1 MYFPNLLN
9 KAQIFIESTKLPV
22 DYTILKY
29 QPEAGSVPKPKR
41 NFSYLYGS
49 KKDQIM
55 ELNLLTAISPI
66 DGRYRSK
73 VENLQ
78 LYFSEYALIKY
89 RVLVEVEYF
98 IALCELP
105 LPQLANFDKSFFPQ
119 LRKIVSDFSLEDAVR
134 IKDIEKVTNHDVK
147 AVEYFLKEEF
157 DKLNLQ
163 AFKEFIHF
171 GLTSQDINN
180 TAVPKSII
188 DALDQE
194 YYPAIY
200 DLVDKLDDL
209 ADEWKNIPMLAR
221 THGQPASPTNLGKEI
236 RIFSERIKIQL
247 EQLKSIPC
255 DAKFGGATGN
265 FNAHH
270 VAYPEISWKA
280 FGNHFLKKY
289 LGLERAQFTTQIANY
304 DNHAAIFDV
313 LKRINNVILD
323 LDRDMWTYIS
333 MEYFKQKIKA
343 GEVGSSA
350 MPHKVNPIDFEN
362 SEGNIGLA
370 NAVFEHLSAKLP
382 VSRLQRDLTDST
394 VTRNIGVPIAHTL
407 IAINSTMRGLNKLLI
422 NTEAINADLDKN
434 WPVVAE
440 AIQTILRR
448 EGYPNPYEALRN
460 LTRVNQKIDQKVIH
474 EFIDSLEISE
484 QLKSELK
491 KITPQTYTGIF

>member
-1 MYFPNLLN
+1 MLPLLLEKN
-9 KAQIFIESTKLPV
+9 Q
-22 DYTILKY
+22 Y
-29 QPEAGSVPKPKR
+29 
-41 NFSYLYGS
+41 
-49 KKDQIM
+49 M

-105 LPQLANFDKSFFPQ
+105 LPQLATFDKNQFGVLRQ
-119 LRKIVSDFSLEDAVR
+119 LVTNFSLEDAQR

-157 DKLNLQ
+157 DKLNIQ

-180 TAVPKSII
+180 TAVPKSIH
-188 DALDQE
+188 DALDNE
-194 YYPAIY
+194 YFPAMN
-200 DLVDKLDDL
+200 DLVDKLEEF
-209 ADEWKNIPMLAR
+209 AIEWKDIPMLAR

-236 RIFSERIKIQL
+236 RVFSERIKIQL
-247 EQLKSIPC
+247 EQLKGLSC

-270 VAYPEISWKA
+270 IAYPEISWKT

-289 LGLERAQFTTQIANY
+289 LGLERAQYTTQIANY
-304 DNHAAIFDV
+304 DNHAAIFDAM
-313 LKRINNVILD
+313 KRVNNVIMD
-323 LDRDMWTYIS
+323 LNRDMWTYIS

-370 NAVFEHLSAKLP
+370 NALFEHLSAKLP

-394 VTRNIGVPIAHTL
+394 VLRTIGVPFAHTL
-407 IAINSTMRGLNKLLI
+407 ISVNSTMKGLNKLLI
-422 NTEAINADLDKN
+422 NKEAINADLEKN

-460 LTRVNQKIDQKVIH
+460 LTRVNRKIDQAVIH
-474 EFIDSLEISE
+474 EFIDSLEITDA
-484 QLKSELK
+484 LKVELK
-491 KITPQTYTGIF
+491 KITPQNYTGIF